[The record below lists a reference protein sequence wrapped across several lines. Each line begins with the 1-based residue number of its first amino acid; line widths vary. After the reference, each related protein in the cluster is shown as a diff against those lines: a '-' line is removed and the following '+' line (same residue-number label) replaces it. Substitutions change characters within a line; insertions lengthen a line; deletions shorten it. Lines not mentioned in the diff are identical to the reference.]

1 MVPLQ
6 LQLLQ
11 SGSVH
16 QQGLRSGRGRQ
27 RALTNAQS
35 PKRGNAP
42 HIPTSGNSS
51 FSGSQMRRFRN
62 PWDSTIAELS
72 GSEAA
77 VSLGDGPG
85 VLEESS
91 VSRQFAGGLVR
102 SAAAWVSH
110 LVVWLRRPATG
121 GVEASLPTGL

>member
-1 MVPLQ
+1 
-6 LQLLQ
+6 
-11 SGSVH
+11 
-16 QQGLRSGRGRQ
+16 
-27 RALTNAQS
+27 
-35 PKRGNAP
+35 
-42 HIPTSGNSS
+42 
-51 FSGSQMRRFRN
+51 MRRFRN

-110 LVVWLRRPATG
+110 LVVWLRRPETG